1 VTSQPPKVRARGVFK
16 IFGPDPQVALQLFRA
31 GRSKDDIHRETGNI
45 LAVADVSFD
54 VEEGETF
61 VVMGL
66 SGSGK
71 STLIRCINRLI
82 EPTSGEILIGGDDI
96 VAADRARLR
105 EMRLNRI
112 AMVFQHFALFPH
124 MTVADNAAYGLK
136 ARGIP
141 AEERRARAVEALAKV
156 GLGSWAESYP
166 ESLSGGM
173 QQRVGLARALAVGPE
188 VLLMDEP
195 FSALDPLIRRDMQ
208 DELAELQ
215 RELRMT
221 IVFITH
227 DLREALKLGD
237 RVAIMKEGSF
247 VQVGPP
253 EEIVGSPADAYVE
266 DFTRDVD
273 GDRALAARAATKP
286 ADAAL

>member
-1 VTSQPPKVRARGVFK
+1 
-16 IFGPDPQVALQLFRA
+16 
-31 GRSKDDIHRETGNI
+31 
-45 LAVADVSFD
+45 
-54 VEEGETF
+54 
-61 VVMGL
+61 
-66 SGSGK
+66 
-71 STLIRCINRLI
+71 
-82 EPTSGEILIGGDDI
+82 
-96 VAADRARLR
+96 
-105 EMRLNRI
+105 MRLNQI

-141 AEERRARAVEALAKV
+141 VEERRARAVEALDKV
-156 GLGSWAESYP
+156 GLRSWAESYP

-215 RELRMT
+215 RELKMT

-247 VQVGPP
+247 VQVGTP

-273 GDRALAARAATKP
+273 GDRELAARAATKP